1 MLPGAS
7 CRERE
12 KGHAIIRDAKE
23 RREEAQVTEKILK
36 FVVSTTVLLFSIA
49 TFQGSLTT
57 VSASSTHMELTVNV
71 SERGFFDEKDKL
83 LGPQNP
89 LKVPKGKK
97 ITIIFVFDEAFN
109 SLAIGN
115 VHKIAVTAD
124 DGWTKE
130 SGKIWIL
137 NQKTSVTFMAGKSG
151 RKQYRA
157 YCTIDC
163 IGMDYL
169 NNLVVRVVG

>member
-1 MLPGAS
+1 M
-7 CRERE
+7 
-12 KGHAIIRDAKE
+12 
-23 RREEAQVTEKILK
+23 TEKIVK
-36 FVVSTTVLLFSIA
+36 FVVSTSVLLFSIA

-89 LKVPKGKK
+89 LEVPKGKK
-97 ITIIFVFDEAFN
+97 ITIIFVFDEALN
-109 SLAIGN
+109 SLAIGD
-115 VHKIAVTAD
+115 VHKMAVTAD
-124 DGWTKE
+124 DGWTTE
-130 SGKIWIL
+130 SSKIWIL
-137 NQKTSVTFMAGKSG
+137 NRKTGVTFLAGKSG

-157 YCTIDC
+157 YCTLDC
-163 IGMDYL
+163 IGMDRL